1 MNTKSMCICSER
13 QVLTDIT
20 NEYKGMVSSLESID
34 VGDFVELMRCSSCHQ
49 LYKVDAWDKYQTSY
63 AIKVPSQ
70 NGWKAFDGESLIKKR
85 MIENRGGLS
94 NDSCMW
100 SGCNEQRINKNAFCV
115 HHLYS
120 SGWRV

>member
-70 NGWKAFDGESLIKKR
+70 NGWKAFDGES
-85 MIENRGGLS
+85 
-94 NDSCMW
+94 
-100 SGCNEQRINKNAFCV
+100 
-115 HHLYS
+115 
-120 SGWRV
+120 